1 MRYLSLFV
9 ELILIAV
16 GILFVWTQLV
26 YPAMKGTLMFPLF
39 RTDRRKAESAAQEF
53 QEKKEVE
60 EIKQS
65 IEPPEQPQSTNT
77 ANSTKHSKRGGSK

>member
-1 MRYLSLFV
+1 MRYLTLFV
-9 ELILIAV
+9 EFILIAV
-16 GILFVWTQLV
+16 GFLFVWTQMV

-39 RTDRRKAESAAQEF
+39 RVDRRKAEAAAQEF

-65 IEPPEQPQSTNT
+65 SEPPEQPPSPH
-77 ANSTKHSKRGGSK
+77 STKHSKRGGNK

>member
-9 ELILIAV
+9 EIILIAV
-16 GILFVWTQLV
+16 GFLFVWTQLV

-39 RTDRRKAESAAQEF
+39 RTDRRKAEAAAQEF
-53 QEKKEVE
+53 QEKKEVD

-65 IEPPEQPQSTNT
+65 IEPPEQPQSTS
-77 ANSTKHSKRGGSK
+77 STKHSKRGGSK